1 MCELGK
7 GCYMPNALLVS
18 PQNPVTFWSFEEAL
32 KMVDRKVAFP
42 PLGLLTIAGM
52 MPDSYKM
59 RMVDMNARPLIDE
72 ELEWADIVITSSMII
87 HWHSLE
93 DVIAR
98 CNRMGVPV
106 LNGGPLPTQ
115 YYEEI
120 EGDAIFYLGEAEN
133 GFLDIVDRLASGTG
147 EVEREYVDRRGKF
160 QDLAATPLPR
170 WSLVNFEDYS
180 NMVFQVTR
188 GCPESCTFCNIPSL
202 YGKTTRLK
210 SKSRMVEELDALYNV
225 GWRGAVMAVDDNF
238 VGNRDAIRHALTD
251 EVVPWQQE
259 RGYPF
264 QFHTQASIRVSDDP
278 ELLDAMYHAG
288 FDKVF
293 AGIESPVEESLK
305 FMGAQ
310 KNLQGNTSLMD
321 KVKILQK
328 TGFEVQAG
336 FIIGLDTD
344 PDDIAERTIAFIREA
359 GIPVAMVGILGVLR
373 DTPDYKRFSRQG
385 RLVEGAKYT
394 GDSGIFSR
402 ELSYVPLIDPDTL
415 LERHRKTV
423 EILNSPEMFFERC
436 LTFLN
441 HRGRNPISRGSIR
454 MLEVKAFFRSIW
466 RQGIWGRN
474 YRWHY
479 WKFLSQVLI
488 KHPASLPDGVRL
500 AVQGHHLILTTQRAL
515 QVDEVKTFLDEASE
529 HLEHFRNGYRAA
541 YRKNMGAYA
550 SRLMRSVH
558 HRFEHFQD
566 DQRTLQ
572 HHAKVLR
579 GAAQEYYQA
588 TCEEFR
594 HQIQEPLERFQQD
607 TDHLLRTLSAE
618 QAALQRS

>member
-1 MCELGK
+1 
-7 GCYMPNALLVS
+7 MPNALLVS
-18 PQNPVTFWSFEEAL
+18 PMNPVTFWSFDEAL
-32 KMVDRKVAFP
+32 KVIDKKVAFP

-52 MPDSYKM
+52 MSDSYDV
-59 RMVDMNARPLIDE
+59 RMVDMNAHPLIDE
-72 ELEWADIVITSSMII
+72 DLEWADIVITSSMII

-98 CNRMGVPV
+98 CNRIGVPV

-120 EGDAIFYLGEAEN
+120 EGDAVFYLGEAEN
-133 GFLDIVDRLASGTG
+133 GFMDIVDRLTTG
-147 EVEREYVDRRGKF
+147 SATVEREYVDRRGKF
-160 QDLAATPLPR
+160 QDLAVTPLPR
-170 WSLVNFEDYS
+170 WSLIDFDDYS
-180 NMVFQVTR
+180 NMVIQVTR

-202 YGKTTRLK
+202 YGKITRLK
-210 SKSRMVEELDALYNV
+210 SKSRMIQELDALYDS

-238 VGNRDAIRHALTD
+238 VGNRDEIRQSLED

-278 ELLDAMYHAG
+278 QLLEAMYKAG

-310 KNLQGNTSLMD
+310 KNLQGNTPLLD
-321 KVKILQK
+321 KVKILQE

-394 GDSGIFSR
+394 GDSGVFSR

-415 LERHRKTV
+415 LERHRWTV
-423 EILNSPEMFFERC
+423 ETLNSPEIFFERC
-436 LTFLN
+436 LTFFN
-441 HRGRNPISRGSIR
+441 NRGRHPIADSPVRL
-454 MLEVKAFFRSIW
+454 LEIKAFFRSIW
-466 RQGIWGRN
+466 RQGIRNSN
-474 YRWHY
+474 YRWQY
-479 WKFLSQVLI
+479 WKFMLQVLL
-488 KHPASLPDGVRL
+488 KHPGSLADAVRL

-515 QVDEVKTFLDEASE
+515 QVDEVKTFLDEALE
-529 HLEHFRNGYRAA
+529 HLEHFNNGYRAA
-541 YRKNMGAYA
+541 YRKNTETYA
-550 SRLMRSVH
+550 GRLMRAVH

-566 DQRTLQ
+566 DHRTMQ

-588 TCEEFR
+588 TCEEFQ
-594 HQIQEPLERFQQD
+594 HQIREPLERFQQD
-607 TDHLLRTLSAE
+607 TDHLLRTFSSE
-618 QAALQRS
+618 RAALQRS